1 MTKFRVEAAR
11 GKLRPGF
18 GKLMEITVQCI
29 GARKDATYRAVRQ
42 YGFIFI
48 FNRMSMAIIFDPLL
62 ANKIDPPVVY

>member
-48 FNRMSMAIIFDPLL
+48 FNRTAIFSRRIILCALRLRLP
-62 ANKIDPPVVY
+62 